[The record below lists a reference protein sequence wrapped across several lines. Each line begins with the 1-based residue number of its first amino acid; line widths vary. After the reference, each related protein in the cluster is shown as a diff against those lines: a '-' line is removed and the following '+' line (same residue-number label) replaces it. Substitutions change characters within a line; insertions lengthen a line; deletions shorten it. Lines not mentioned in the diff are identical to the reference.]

1 MIGIYDSGLGGLS
14 VWRELRQHTS
24 AQLLYFGD
32 TSHVPY
38 GEKTPAQLEGYFW
51 DIVGFFL
58 SQGCEGVVVACNTS
72 SALVLPRVMGRV
84 QIPVFGILE
93 SAVRATL
100 EVSDG
105 RVGILATRGTAD
117 SGAYQKAFSKIAP
130 NVQVFMQSAP
140 RLVPLVEQ
148 GQVKSQ
154 AAREALQDYLDPL
167 LAQDIDTLLLG
178 CTHYPF
184 LEELIG
190 ELVGA
195 NVHIVN
201 PAPQLALQVA
211 EVFPNL
217 ATNSTSA
224 FDKDTQFWVSGDPH
238 TFKTTAELLLRER
251 LPAVGFHHMAGE
263 KT

>member
-14 VWRELRQHTS
+14 VWRELRQYTS

-38 GEKTPAQLEGYFW
+38 GEKTPAQLESYFW

-58 SQGCEGVVVACNTS
+58 SQGCQGVVVACNTS
-72 SALVLPRVMGRV
+72 SALVLPRVMGKLQV
-84 QIPVFGILE
+84 PVFGILE

-105 RVGILATRGTAD
+105 RIGILATRGTVD
-117 SGAYQKAFSKIAP
+117 SGAYQGAFSRVAP
-130 NVQVFMQSAP
+130 DVQVFMQSAP
-140 RLVPLVEQ
+140 LLVPLVEQ

-154 AAREALQDYLDPL
+154 VTRQVLQEYLDPL
-167 LAQDIDTLLLG
+167 IARDIDTLLLG

-184 LEELIG
+184 LYELIEEL
-190 ELVGA
+190 LGA
-195 NVHIVN
+195 HVHIVN

-211 EVFPNL
+211 EMFPNL
-217 ATNSTSA
+217 ATSPTDDPNKT
-224 FDKDTQFWVSGDPH
+224 TQFWVSGDPH
-238 TFKTTAELLLRER
+238 TFKTTAELLLQER